1 MNTSTHGIKT
11 SFLLIA
17 LLGTVLSQAAFAAA
31 TVTPTAV
38 SKTLNNTA
46 KSTVSTYLVSSDGTP
61 YYNSCVANTANSTA
75 ACSTTS
81 STAGFQTWSGQAHN
95 PSKQSY
101 SYYVPT
107 TPTLANGTSS
117 SPLYTPLGVMDKF
130 GVALDG
136 IPFDPLTGV
145 FAESSTKVVTTSTN
159 LKCSYRVEGRL
170 QTTQST
176 STTPSSSAYT
186 TQRLGFDPHNGHNQ
200 STGAYHYHAI
210 PCGIAIG
217 GAPFV
222 TCTPMNS
229 TTPWASLP
237 TSATVVGYARDG
249 FPIVVKA
256 GVYSSYSTVTAAA
269 TTSRPAIGA
278 STGTAASYFP
288 YGAFSMDFST
298 LLSGTSTTF
307 SLPTNKTMGDYVYNG
322 PSGYGTATTA
332 NKLGLCNEAPNTDS
346 SIKSISG
353 ATAAYVY
360 FITPNFPMIPRC
372 LIGLTD
378 APNVSGNLGFY
389 TTATD

>member
-1 MNTSTHGIKT
+1 MNQKYRMKT
-11 SFLLIA
+11 ILLGA
-17 LLGTVLSQAAFAAA
+17 LIGTVLSQAAFAGA

-38 SKTLNNTA
+38 AKTLNNTA
-46 KSTVSTYLVSSDGTP
+46 KSSVSTYLVASNGKP
-61 YYNSCVANTANSTA
+61 YYGSCTANATNSTA
-75 ACSTTS
+75 TCSTTS
-81 STAGFQTWSGQAHN
+81 STAGWQTWSGQSHS
-95 PSKQSY
+95 PSEQSY
-101 SYYVPT
+101 KYYIPI
-107 TPTLANGTSS
+107 TPTLANGSS
-117 SPLYTPLGVMDKF
+117 TSPLYTPLGVKDKF

-136 IPFDPLTGV
+136 TPFDPLTGV
-145 FAESSTKVVTTSTN
+145 CAESSTSVVATSSS

-200 STGAYHYHAI
+200 STGAYHYHGI

-229 TTPWASLP
+229 TTPWTSLP
-237 TSATVVGYARDG
+237 SSATVVGYARDG

-269 TTSRPAIGA
+269 TTSRPAIGS
-278 STGTAASYFP
+278 STGTATSYFP
-288 YGAFSMDFST
+288 YGAFSMDMST
-298 LLSGTSTTF
+298 LVSGTSTTF
-307 SLPTNKTMGDYVYNG
+307 SMPTNKTMGDYVYNG
-322 PSGYGTATTA
+322 PTGYGTGTSA

-346 SIKSISG
+346 SVKSISG
-353 ATAAYVY
+353 GTASYVY
-360 FITPNFPMIPRC
+360 YLTPNFPMIPRC

-378 APNVSGNLGFY
+378 AANVSGNLGFY
-389 TTATD
+389 STGTD